1 MTAKKTDN
9 FLKRGRPTKY
19 NEDMIE
25 IAEDYIQNHL
35 EKYKDVI
42 PMVEGLAIEL
52 GVAPTTIYEWEKI
65 YPDFSNTVRGLMT
78 SQGRSL
84 MNGALNGTLKE
95 KTAGLLLGVNHGMI
109 PKTAT
114 DIMSSDGSMQPTVIE
129 IVAYGE
135 DDYEDDY
142 EEDKSTD

>member
-1 MTAKKTDN
+1 MSLMTAKKTDN
-9 FLKRGRPTKY
+9 FLKIGRPTKY
-19 NEDMIE
+19 NEGMIE
-25 IAEDYIQNHL
+25 KTSDYIQNHL
-35 EKYKDVI
+35 EKYQDVI

-52 GVAPTTIYEWEKI
+52 GVSPSTIYDWEKI
-65 YPDFSNTVRGLMT
+65 YPEFSYTVRGLMT
-78 SQGRSL
+78 AQGRSL

-95 KTAGLLLGVNHGMI
+95 KTAGLLLGANHGII

-135 DDYEDDY
+135 DDYE
-142 EEDKSTD
+142 EDKSTD